1 MLESP
6 GYSHEITYIPDLWAP
21 SNTALDLGW
30 LGPRPLDEDGLAAV
44 ETAVVWDI
52 IPKIILCRILT
63 PLEQD
68 SIQDSIGV
76 FPALGLHHACGL
88 GSPPDTGD
96 GVPLIAAY
104 LRTLAGDLVVI
115 PWKPGARVVL
125 VCREGVIVLV
135 GDKSCQ
141 FNKALFC
148 RYILALIRRKLTI
161 DTSSRYTAKDKRL
174 LIDARP

>member
-21 SNTALDLGW
+21 SNTALDLGR

-52 IPKIILCRILT
+52 IPKIVFRCILT
-63 PLEQD
+63 TLEQH
-68 SIQDSIGV
+68 SIQDGIGV
-76 FPALGLHHACGL
+76 LPALGLHHACCL
-88 GSPPDTGD
+88 GRPANTCD
-96 GVPLIAAY
+96 GVPLVAAY
-104 LRTLAGDLVVI
+104 LGTLAGGLVVVS
-115 PWKPGARVVL
+115 WEPGARVVL

-161 DTSSRYTAKDKRL
+161 DTSPRYTAKDKRPL
-174 LIDARP
+174 MDASP